1 MKIKELDSVKLEDKE
16 VEIFGNRDELQN
28 INEITAEVDIDGIS
42 ESTEKQYHLTYLK
55 DVTKVNPKETKAYIN
70 VKIDRYKRSV

>member
-1 MKIKELDSVKLEDKE
+1 MCIRDRDSVKLEDKE

-42 ESTEKQYHLTYLK
+42 ESTEKTVSFNLPK

-70 VKIDRYKRSV
+70 VKN

>member
-1 MKIKELDSVKLEDKE
+1 MNHSVKWLRYVKTTGKLNENKELDSVKLEDKE

-55 DVTKVNPKETKAYIN
+55 M
-70 VKIDRYKRSV
+70 

>member
-1 MKIKELDSVKLEDKE
+1 ME
-16 VEIFGNRDELQN
+16 FQNLQKTVSFN
-28 INEITAEVDIDGIS
+28 
-42 ESTEKQYHLTYLK
+42 LPK

>member
-1 MKIKELDSVKLEDKE
+1 MKIKELDSIKLEDKE

-55 DVTKVNPKETKAYIN
+55 M
-70 VKIDRYKRSV
+70 

>member
-1 MKIKELDSVKLEDKE
+1 MNHSVKWLRYVQNNGKLNENKELDSVKLEDKE

-55 DVTKVNPKETKAYIN
+55 M
-70 VKIDRYKRSV
+70 